1 MIRVVI
7 ADDNAVIRH
16 GLASMLEAVGDIT
29 VVAQAANGKE
39 AVAAVRKERPH
50 VVLLDVRMPIMD
62 GVEAAE
68 QLRELTHVL
77 MLTYSDDEWAIS
89 GAIRAGA
96 AGYLVHGRFEPDELL
111 QAIRDVAA
119 GGSVLSPAVASTVFG
134 MIREGVKAEAGADRF
149 ALTEREFDVMRLV
162 AQGRSNSEIAEDLF
176 ISQKTVKNHLNRIY
190 AKMGV
195 ERRAEAIAQW
205 LGIKGDTR

>member
-16 GLASMLEAVGDIT
+16 GLASMLEADGEIV

-39 AVAAVRKERPH
+39 ALAAVREERPH
-50 VVLLDVRMPIMD
+50 VLLLDVRMPIMD
-62 GVEAAE
+62 GIETAGR
-68 QLRELTHVL
+68 LRELTRVL
-77 MLTYSDDEWAIS
+77 MLTYSDDEWAVS

-96 AGYLVHGRFEPDELL
+96 SGYLVHGRFEPDELL
-111 QAIRDVAA
+111 AAIRDVAD
-119 GGSVLSPAVASTVFG
+119 GQTVLSPAVASTVFG
-134 MIREGVKAEAGADRF
+134 VIRDDAQPETATDRF
-149 ALTEREFDVMRLV
+149 TLTDREFEIMGLV
-162 AQGRSNSEIAEDLF
+162 VQGRTNGAIAEELF

-205 LGIKGDTR
+205 LGVRERPH

>member
-16 GLASMLEAVGDIT
+16 GLASMLEADGEIV

-39 AVAAVRKERPH
+39 AIAAVREERPH

-62 GVEAAE
+62 GIETAGR
-68 QLRELTHVL
+68 LRELTRVL
-77 MLTYSDDEWAIS
+77 MLTYSDDEWAVS

-96 AGYLVHGRFEPDELL
+96 SGYLVHGRFEPDELL
-111 QAIRDVAA
+111 AAIRDVA
-119 GGSVLSPAVASTVFG
+119 GGQTVLSPAVASTVFG
-134 MIREGVKAEAGADRF
+134 VIRDDAQPETATDRF
-149 ALTEREFDVMRLV
+149 TLTDREFEIMGLV
-162 AQGRSNSEIAEDLF
+162 VQGRTNGAIAEELF
-176 ISQKTVKNHLNRIY
+176 ISPKTVKNHLNRIY

-195 ERRAEAIAQW
+195 ERRAEAIAKW
-205 LGIKGDTR
+205 LGIRETPH

>member
-16 GLASMLEAVGDIT
+16 GLASMLEAEGEVD

-39 AVAAVRKERPH
+39 AIAAVREKRPH

-68 QLRELTHVL
+68 RLRELTQVL
-77 MLTYSDDEWAIS
+77 MLTYSDDEWAVS

-96 AGYLVHGRFEPDELL
+96 SGYLVHGRFEPDELV
-111 QAIRDVAA
+111 QAIREVAA
-119 GGSVLSPAVASTVFG
+119 GRTVLSPAVASTVFG
-134 MIREGVKAEAGADRF
+134 VIREGAQAETETDRF
-149 ALTEREFDVMRLV
+149 TLTQRELDIMGLV
-162 AQGRSNSEIAEDLF
+162 VKGRTNSAIAEELF

-205 LGIKGDTR
+205 LGVSHGPH

>member
-16 GLASMLEAVGDIT
+16 GLASMLAADGEIA
-29 VVAQAANGKE
+29 VVAQTANGKE
-39 AVAAVRKERPH
+39 AIAAAREQRPH

-62 GVEAAE
+62 GVEAAGR
-68 QLRELTHVL
+68 LRELTRVL
-77 MLTYSDDEWAIS
+77 MLTYSDDEWAVS

-96 AGYLVHGRFEPDELL
+96 SGYLVHGRFEPDELVE
-111 QAIRDVAA
+111 AIRDVAA
-119 GGSVLSPAVASTVFG
+119 GRTVLSPAVASTVFG
-134 MIREGVKAEAGADRF
+134 VIRDGSQPHAETDRF
-149 ALTEREFDVMRLV
+149 ALTGREVEIMGLV
-162 AQGRSNSEIAEDLF
+162 VQGRTNGAIAEELF
-176 ISQKTVKNHLNRIY
+176 VSQKTVKNHLNRIY

-205 LGIKGDTR
+205 LGVNGGAH

>member
-16 GLASMLEAVGDIT
+16 GLASMLEADGEIA

-39 AVAAVRKERPH
+39 AIAAVQEQRPH

-68 QLRELTHVL
+68 RLRELTRVL
-77 MLTYSDDEWAIS
+77 MLTYSDDEWAVS

-96 AGYLVHGRFEPDELL
+96 CGYLVHGRFEPDELVE
-111 QAIRDVAA
+111 AIRDVAA
-119 GGSVLSPAVASTVFG
+119 GRTVLSPAVASTVFG
-134 MIREGVKAEAGADRF
+134 VIRGGSQPRDEIDRF
-149 ALTEREFDVMRLV
+149 ALTDREFEIMGLV
-162 AQGRSNSEIAEDLF
+162 VQGRTNGAIAEELF
-176 ISQKTVKNHLNRIY
+176 VSQKTVKNHLNRIY

-205 LGIKGDTR
+205 LGVNGGAQ